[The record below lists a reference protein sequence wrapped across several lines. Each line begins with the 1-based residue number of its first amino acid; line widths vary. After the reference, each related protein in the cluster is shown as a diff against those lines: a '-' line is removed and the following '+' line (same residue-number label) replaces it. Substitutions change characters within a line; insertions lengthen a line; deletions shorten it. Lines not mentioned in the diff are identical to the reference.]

1 MMNPHESK
9 EKDPIYHVS
18 RIRNEFSNLID
29 HLRDDNLKVD
39 DPQAKALFETSAEVL
54 EGLRNAFDH
63 YKGGGKYWR

>member
-9 EKDPIYHVS
+9 EKDPMFHVS
-18 RIRNEFSNLID
+18 RIRNEFSTLID
-29 HLRDDNLKVD
+29 HLRDDNLKVN

-63 YKGGGKYWR
+63 YKGGGQYWR